1 MIYRYFNT
9 STYIDIMNK
18 IYDNYLEHI
27 KEVTESRILLD
38 ENVKKLGIPEIYL
51 FDQRYTVLFVIAEI
65 AFRKKGFFIASDLKN
80 QTNLSD
86 KSIER
91 YIKLLLE
98 KGFFY
103 IKQGRDKR
111 IKEYHPSRDLE
122 KHMRA
127 TWEVR
132 IKQIE
137 AILKMSSKYEEVLE
151 FLKKDKYVW

>member
-1 MIYRYFNT
+1 
-9 STYIDIMNK
+9 MNK
-18 IYDNYLEHI
+18 IYDEYLQHI

-51 FDQRYTVLFVIAEI
+51 FDQRYTVLFVISEI
-65 AFRKKGFFIASDLKN
+65 AFRKKGFFVASDLKS

-91 YIKLLLE
+91 YIKLLLD

-103 IKQGRDKR
+103 IKKGQDKR
-111 IKEYHPSRDLE
+111 VKQYYPSKDLE
-122 KHMRA
+122 RHMRA

-132 IKQIE
+132 IMQIE

>member
-1 MIYRYFNT
+1 MK
-9 STYIDIMNK
+9 K
-18 IYDNYLEHI
+18 IYDDYLEHVR
-27 KEVTESRILLD
+27 EVAESRILLN
-38 ENVKKLGIPEIYL
+38 ENVTKLGIPEIYL
-51 FDQRYTVLFVIAEI
+51 FDQRYTVLFVISEI
-65 AFRKKGFFIASDLKN
+65 AFRKKGFFVASDLKS

-91 YIKLLLE
+91 YIKLLLD
-98 KGFFY
+98 KDFFY
-103 IKQGRDKR
+103 VKQGRDKR
-111 IKEYHPSRDLE
+111 VREYHPSKDLE

-137 AILKMSSKYEEVLE
+137 AVLKMSSKYEEVLE

>member
-1 MIYRYFNT
+1 MK
-9 STYIDIMNK
+9 K
-18 IYDNYLEHI
+18 IYDDYLEHI
-27 KEVTESRILLD
+27 KEVAESRIILD

-51 FDQRYTVLFVIAEI
+51 FDQRYTVLFVISEI
-65 AFRKKGFFIASDLKN
+65 AFRKKGFFVASDLKS

-91 YIKLLLE
+91 YIKLLLN

-111 IKEYHPSRDLE
+111 IKQYHPSKDLE

-151 FLKKDKYVW
+151 FLKKDQYVW

>member
-1 MIYRYFNT
+1 MK
-9 STYIDIMNK
+9 K
-18 IYDNYLEHI
+18 IYDEYLQHI
-27 KEVTESRILLD
+27 KEVAESRIILD

-51 FDQRYTVLFVIAEI
+51 FDQRYTVLFVISEI
-65 AFRKKGFFIASDLKN
+65 AFRKKGFFVSSDLKS

-91 YIKLLLE
+91 YIKLLLD

-111 IKEYHPSRDLE
+111 VKEYYPSKDLE

>member
-1 MIYRYFNT
+1 M
-9 STYIDIMNK
+9 K
-18 IYDNYLEHI
+18 HIYDDYLDHI
-27 KEVTESRILLD
+27 REVAESRILID

-51 FDQRYTVLFVIAEI
+51 FDQRYTVLFVISEI
-65 AFRKKGFFIASDLKN
+65 TFRKKGFFVASDLKN
-80 QTNLSD
+80 ETNLSD

-91 YIKLLLE
+91 YIKLLLD
-98 KGFFY
+98 KGFFN
-103 IKQGRDKR
+103 IKKGKDKR
-111 IKEYHPSRDLE
+111 IKQYYPSKDLE

-137 AILKMSSKYEEVLE
+137 AILKMSAKYEEVLE

>member
-1 MIYRYFNT
+1 MK
-9 STYIDIMNK
+9 K
-18 IYDNYLEHI
+18 IYDEYLQHI
-27 KEVTESRILLD
+27 REVTESRILLD
-38 ENVKKLGIPEIYL
+38 ENVKKLGIPQLYL
-51 FDQRYTVLFVIAEI
+51 FDQRYTVLFVISEI
-65 AFRKKGFFIASDLKN
+65 AFRKKGFFVASDLKS

-91 YIKLLLE
+91 YIKLLLD

-111 IKEYHPSRDLE
+111 IKQYHPTKDLE

-137 AILKMSSKYEEVLE
+137 AILKMSSKYEEVLD

>member
-1 MIYRYFNT
+1 MK
-9 STYIDIMNK
+9 K
-18 IYDNYLEHI
+18 IYDDYLEHVR
-27 KEVTESRILLD
+27 EVAESRILLD
-38 ENVKKLGIPEIYL
+38 DNVKKLGIPEIYL
-51 FDQRYTVLFVIAEI
+51 FDQRYTVLFVISEI
-65 AFRKKGFFIASDLKN
+65 AFRKKGFFVSSDLKS

-91 YIKLLLE
+91 YIKLLLD

-103 IKQGRDKR
+103 IKKGRDKR
-111 IKEYHPSRDLE
+111 VKQYHPSKDLE
-122 KHMRA
+122 RHMRA

>member
-1 MIYRYFNT
+1 
-9 STYIDIMNK
+9 MNK
-18 IYDNYLEHI
+18 IYDDYLQHI

-51 FDQRYTVLFVIAEI
+51 FDQRYTVLFVISEI
-65 AFRKKGFFIASDLKN
+65 AFRKKGFFVASDLKS

-91 YIKLLLE
+91 YIKLLLD

-111 IKEYHPSRDLE
+111 VKQYYPSKDLE
-122 KHMRA
+122 RHMRA

>member
-1 MIYRYFNT
+1 
-9 STYIDIMNK
+9 MNK
-18 IYDNYLEHI
+18 IYDDYLQHI
-27 KEVTESRILLD
+27 KEVTESRLILD

-51 FDQRYTVLFVIAEI
+51 FDQRYTVLFVISEI
-65 AFRKKGFFIASDLKN
+65 AFRKKGFFVASDLKS

-103 IKQGRDKR
+103 MKQGRDKR
-111 IKEYHPSRDLE
+111 IKQYHPSEDLE
-122 KHMRA
+122 RHMRA

-151 FLKKDKYVW
+151 FLKKDKYIW

>member
-1 MIYRYFNT
+1 MK
-9 STYIDIMNK
+9 K
-18 IYDNYLEHI
+18 IYDDYLEHVR
-27 KEVTESRILLD
+27 EVAESRILLD

-51 FDQRYTVLFVIAEI
+51 FDQRYTVLFVISEI
-65 AFRKKGFFIASDLKN
+65 AFRKKGFFVASDLKS

-91 YIKLLLE
+91 YIKLLLD

-103 IKQGRDKR
+103 IKRGRDKR
-111 IKEYHPSRDLE
+111 IKQYYPSQDLE

-137 AILKMSSKYEEVLE
+137 AILKMSGKYEEVLE

>member
-1 MIYRYFNT
+1 MK
-9 STYIDIMNK
+9 K
-18 IYDNYLEHI
+18 IYDEYLQHI
-27 KEVTESRILLD
+27 KEVTESRLILD

-51 FDQRYTVLFVIAEI
+51 FDQRYTVLFVISEI
-65 AFRKKGFFIASDLKN
+65 AFRKKGFFTASDLKS

-91 YIKLLLE
+91 YIKKLLD
-98 KGFFY
+98 KGFFS
-103 IKQGRDKR
+103 IKKGKDKR
-111 IKEYHPSRDLE
+111 IKNYYPTKDLE
-122 KHMRA
+122 RHMRA

-137 AILKMSSKYEEVLE
+137 AILKMSPKYEEVLE

>member
-1 MIYRYFNT
+1 MK
-9 STYIDIMNK
+9 K
-18 IYDNYLEHI
+18 IYDDYLHHL
-27 KEVTESRILLD
+27 KEVTESRLILD
-38 ENVKKLGIPEIYL
+38 ENVKKLGIPQLYL
-51 FDQRYTVLFVIAEI
+51 FDQRYTVLFVISEI
-65 AFRKKGFFIASDLKN
+65 AFRKKGFFVATDLKS

-103 IKQGRDKR
+103 TKKGEDKR
-111 IKEYHPSRDLE
+111 IKQYYPTKDLE
-122 KHMRA
+122 RHMRA

-137 AILKMSSKYEEVLE
+137 AILQMSSKYEEVLE

>member
-1 MIYRYFNT
+1 MK
-9 STYIDIMNK
+9 K
-18 IYDNYLEHI
+18 IYDDYLEHI
-27 KEVTESRILLD
+27 KEVAESRILLD

-51 FDQRYTVLFVIAEI
+51 FDQRYTVLFVISEI
-65 AFRKKGFFIASDLKN
+65 AFRKKGFFVASDLKS

-103 IKQGRDKR
+103 IKQGQDKR
-111 IKEYHPSRDLE
+111 VKQYYPSKDLE
-122 KHMRA
+122 RHMRA

>member
-1 MIYRYFNT
+1 MK
-9 STYIDIMNK
+9 K
-18 IYDNYLEHI
+18 IYDDYLQHI
-27 KEVTESRILLD
+27 KEVTESRLLLD

-51 FDQRYTVLFVIAEI
+51 FDQRYTVLFVISEI
-65 AFRKKGFFIASDLKN
+65 AFRKKGFFIASDLKS

-103 IKQGRDKR
+103 VKPGRDKR
-111 IKEYHPSRDLE
+111 IKQYYPSKDLE

>member
-1 MIYRYFNT
+1 MK
-9 STYIDIMNK
+9 K

-27 KEVTESRILLD
+27 REVAESRILLD

-51 FDQRYTVLFVIAEI
+51 FDQRYTVLFVILEI
-65 AFRKKGFFIASDLKN
+65 TFRRKGYFVTSDLKS

-91 YIKLLLE
+91 YIKLLLD

-111 IKEYHPSRDLE
+111 IKQYYPSKDLE

-137 AILKMSSKYEEVLE
+137 AILKMSSKYEEVLK
-151 FLKKDKYVW
+151 FLKKDEYVW

>member
-1 MIYRYFNT
+1 MK
-9 STYIDIMNK
+9 K
-18 IYDNYLEHI
+18 IYDEYLQHI
-27 KEVTESRILLD
+27 REVTESRILLD

-51 FDQRYTVLFVIAEI
+51 FDQRYTVLFVISEI
-65 AFRKKGFFIASDLKN
+65 AFRKKGFFVASDLKS

-91 YIKLLLE
+91 YIKLLLN

-111 IKEYHPSRDLE
+111 VKQYYPSKDLE
-122 KHMRA
+122 RHMRA

>member
-1 MIYRYFNT
+1 
-9 STYIDIMNK
+9 MNK
-18 IYDNYLEHI
+18 IYDEYLQHI

-51 FDQRYTVLFVIAEI
+51 FDQRYTVLFVISEI
-65 AFRKKGFFIASDLKN
+65 AFRKKGFFVASDLKS

-91 YIKLLLE
+91 YIKLLLD

-103 IKQGRDKR
+103 IKKGQDKR
-111 IKEYHPSRDLE
+111 VKQYYPSKDLE
-122 KHMRA
+122 RHMRA

-132 IKQIE
+132 IMQIE
-137 AILKMSSKYEEVLE
+137 AILKMSSKYEEVLK
-151 FLKKDKYVW
+151 FLKNDKYVW

>member
-1 MIYRYFNT
+1 MK
-9 STYIDIMNK
+9 K
-18 IYDNYLEHI
+18 IYDEYLQHL

-38 ENVKKLGIPEIYL
+38 ENVKKLGIPQLYL
-51 FDQRYTVLFVIAEI
+51 FDQRYTVLFVISEI
-65 AFRKKGFFIASDLKN
+65 AFRKKGFFVASDLKS

-91 YIKLLLE
+91 FIKLLLDR
-98 KGFFY
+98 GFFY
-103 IKQGRDKR
+103 TKQGRDKR
-111 IKEYHPSRDLE
+111 INQYYPSKDLE

-127 TWEVR
+127 TWQVR

-137 AILKMSSKYEEVLE
+137 AILQMSSKYEKVLD

>member
-1 MIYRYFNT
+1 MK
-9 STYIDIMNK
+9 K
-18 IYDNYLEHI
+18 IYDDYLQHI
-27 KEVTESRILLD
+27 KEVTESRLLLD

-51 FDQRYTVLFVIAEI
+51 FDQRYTVLFVISEI
-65 AFRKKGFFIASDLKN
+65 AFRKKGFFIASDLKS

-91 YIKLLLE
+91 YIKLLLN

-111 IKEYHPSRDLE
+111 VKQYYPSKDLE
-122 KHMRA
+122 RHMRA